1 MFSEKELKTLRN
13 LYDTIGRVLDGKP
26 EEYDEEWL
34 DFILCKLED

>member
-13 LYDTIGRVLDGKP
+13 LHDTIGRVLDGKP
-26 EEYDEEWL
+26 EKYDEEWL